1 MARCCSFCGKILP
14 EVGQCD
20 CPDSK
25 AYFEQMIREESH
37 LSYQKEKTAWTA
49 VKIASIVLGMVSLI
63 LVCFA
68 PLITFFTAAAG
79 VVLGTCSVR
88 RSCRRYSLAGIGVA
102 CCFISLIPATV
113 VFVCSGGF
121 AL

>member
-20 CPDSK
+20 CQDSK
-25 AYFEQMIREESH
+25 AYFEQIIREES
-37 LSYQKEKTAWTA
+37 LLTYPKEKPAWTA
-49 VKIASIVLGMVSLI
+49 VKIASIVLGIGSLI

-68 PLITFFTAAAG
+68 PFLTFLTAAAG
-79 VVLGTCSVR
+79 VVLGTSSVQ
-88 RSCRRYSLAGIGVA
+88 RSCR
-102 CCFISLIPATV
+102 
-113 VFVCSGGF
+113 CSGGF